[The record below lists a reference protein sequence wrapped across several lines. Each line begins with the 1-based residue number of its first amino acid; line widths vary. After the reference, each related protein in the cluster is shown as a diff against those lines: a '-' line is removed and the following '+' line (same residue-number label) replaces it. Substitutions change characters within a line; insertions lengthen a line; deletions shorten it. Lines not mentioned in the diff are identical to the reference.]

1 MKKKLFL
8 STALFCFIASI
19 GIRAGGEP
27 ADEFTVSGPYTH
39 KNMSIYLVHGKD
51 TTGADKY
58 LTLEEAMEQKKIT
71 VHETENVNQLSVT
84 NSSNGNIFIMS
95 GDIVKGGKQDR
106 VMQYNYIVPPG
117 IKRMPVQSF
126 CVESGRWEKRGNENA
141 DSFSSSREM
150 IASKDLKMSVKKDKS
165 QSQVWSKVAEMQENL
180 EKNLGA
186 PVKGKSESSL
196 QLTLE
201 NGKVREVQR
210 EYAKAFEKIMM
221 DMKDVV
227 GYSCVINGNINS
239 AEVFSSSILFR
250 KLWPKLLKS
259 TIVEAVSVSGSGAAH
274 APKPAADV
282 KQFIVDSEKAGTVAA
297 RDVSRRTKI
306 VEREADDRLYYE
318 TRDAANEG
326 QWINKS
332 YLVK

>member
-1 MKKKLFL
+1 MKKNLFL
-8 STALFCFIASI
+8 SASLLCFLVSM

-27 ADEFTVSGPYTH
+27 ADDYTVSGPYTH

-51 TTGADKY
+51 TAGADKY
-58 LTLEEAMEQKKIT
+58 LTLEEAMDQKKIT
-71 VHETENVNQLSVT
+71 VHETENVNQLTVT
-84 NSSNGNIFIMS
+84 NSSNVNIFIMS

-141 DSFSSSREM
+141 ENFSSSREM
-150 IASKDLKMSVKKDKS
+150 IASKDLKMSVKKEKS

-186 PVKGKSESSL
+186 PVKGRSESSL

-201 NGKVREVQR
+201 HGKVNEAKK
-210 EYAKAFEKIMM
+210 EYAKAFDGVLK
-221 DMKDVV
+221 DKKDVV

-239 AEVFSSSILFR
+239 AEVFSSSVLFR
-250 KLWPKLLKS
+250 KLWPKLLKA

-274 APKPAADV
+274 APRPAADV
-282 KQFIVDSEKAGTVAA
+282 KQFIVDSEKAGTVAS

-306 VEREADDRLYYE
+306 VEKESDDRLYYE
-318 TRDAANEG
+318 TRDAANG
-326 QWINKS
+326 GRWINKS
-332 YLVK
+332 YLAK

>member
-1 MKKKLFL
+1 MKKKVFL
-8 STALFCFIASI
+8 SAVLLCFIATI

-27 ADEFTVSGPYTH
+27 ADDCTVSGPYTH
-39 KNMSIYLVHGKD
+39 KNMSIYLVHGKS
-51 TTGADKY
+51 TAGADKY
-58 LTLEEAMEQKKIT
+58 LTLEEAMERKKIT

-84 NSSNGNIFIMS
+84 NSSNVNIFIMS

-126 CVESGRWEKRGNENA
+126 CVESGRWEKRGGEN
-141 DSFSSSREM
+141 DESFSSSREM

-165 QSQVWSKVAEMQENL
+165 QSQVWSKVAEMQDNL

-186 PVKGKSESSL
+186 PVKGRSESSL

-201 NGKVREVQR
+201 NGKVREARQ
-210 EYAKAFEKIMM
+210 EYAKAFEKIMK
-221 DMKDVV
+221 DRKDVV
-227 GYSCVINGNINS
+227 GYSCVINGKISS
-239 AEVFSSSILFR
+239 AEVFSSSVLFG

-259 TIVEAVSVSGSGAAH
+259 SIVEAVAASGTGAKH
-274 APKPAADV
+274 TPRPAADV

-297 RDVSRRTKI
+297 QDVNRRTKI

-326 QWINKS
+326 RWINKS
-332 YLVK
+332 YLAK